1 MQGLIGKKV
10 GMTSVFD
17 ENGKNIPCTVLEV
30 GPCVVSQVKTVDN
43 DGYAALQLSFGDKRE
58 KSSNKAE
65 MGHFKQ
71 AGTGPK
77 RKMAEFS
84 GFEDGKYKRG
94 DVITVDLFNN
104 DIYLDVRGWTKG
116 KGFQGVVKRHGFSG
130 VGGTTHGQHDRLR
143 APGSVGAS
151 SWPSRV
157 MPGMRMAGRTGGKMQ
172 ETELRVVKVLPESN
186 LLLVKGAV
194 PGPKGGYVIIT
205 K

>member
-30 GPCVVSQVKTVDN
+30 GPCVVSQVKTVDT

>member
-10 GMTSVFD
+10 GMTTVFD
-17 ENGKNIPCTVLEV
+17 ENGKSLPCTVLEV
-30 GPCVVSQVKTVDN
+30 GPCVVSQVKTKET
-43 DGYAALQLSFGDKRE
+43 DGYSALQLSFGDKKE

-65 MGHFKQ
+65 IGHYKQ
-71 AGTGPK
+71 AGTAPK
-77 RKMAEFS
+77 RKAAEFV

-94 DVITVDLFNN
+94 DVITVDLFND
-104 DIYLDVRGWTKG
+104 DIFLDVRGWTKG
-116 KGFQGVVKRHGFSG
+116 KGFQGVIKRHGFSG
-130 VGGTTHGQHDRLR
+130 VGGTTHGQHDKLR

-157 MPGMRMAGRTGGKMQ
+157 MPGMRMAGRTGGRMQ
-172 ETELRVVKVLPESN
+172 ETELRVVKIFPESN

>member
-10 GMTSVFD
+10 GMTTVFD
-17 ENGKNIPCTVLEV
+17 ENGKSLPCTVLEV
-30 GPCVVSQVKTVDN
+30 GPCVVSQVKTKET
-43 DGYAALQLSFGDKRE
+43 DGYSALQLSFDDKKE
-58 KSSNKAE
+58 KASNKAE
-65 MGHFKQ
+65 IGHYKQ
-71 AGTGPK
+71 AGTAPK
-77 RKMAEFS
+77 RKAAEFA
-84 GFEDGKYKRG
+84 GFEEGKYKRG

-116 KGFQGVVKRHGFSG
+116 KGFQGVIKRHGFGG

-157 MPGMRMAGRTGGKMQ
+157 MRGMRMAGRTGGRQQ
-172 ETELRVVKVLPESN
+172 ETELRVVKIFPESN

>member
-10 GMTSVFD
+10 GMTTVFD
-17 ENGKNIPCTVLEV
+17 ENGKSLPCTVLEV
-30 GPCVVSQVKTVDN
+30 GPCVVSQVKTKET
-43 DGYAALQLSFGDKRE
+43 DGYSALQLSFGDKKE
-58 KSSNKAE
+58 KASNKAE
-65 MGHFKQ
+65 IGHYKQ
-71 AGTGPK
+71 AGTAPK
-77 RKMAEFS
+77 KKAAEFS
-84 GFEDGKYKRG
+84 GFEDGKYKTG
-94 DVITVDLFNN
+94 DVITVDLFN
-104 DIYLDVRGWTKG
+104 DDTYLDVRGWTKG
-116 KGFQGVVKRHGFSG
+116 KGFQGVIKRHGFGG

-157 MPGMRMAGRTGGKMQ
+157 MPGMRMAGRTGGRQQ
-172 ETELRVVKVLPESN
+172 ETELRVVKIFPESN

>member
-10 GMTSVFD
+10 GMTTVFD
-17 ENGKNIPCTVLEV
+17 ENGKSLPCTVLEV
-30 GPCVVSQVKTVDN
+30 GPCVVSQVKTKET
-43 DGYAALQLSFGDKRE
+43 DGYSALQLSFDDKKE
-58 KSSNKAE
+58 KASNKAE
-65 MGHFKQ
+65 IGHYKQ
-71 AGTGPK
+71 AGTAPK
-77 RKMAEFS
+77 RKAAEFS
-84 GFEDGKYKRG
+84 GFEEGKYKSG
-94 DVITVDLFNN
+94 DVITVDLFN
-104 DIYLDVRGWTKG
+104 DDTYLDVRGWTKG
-116 KGFQGVVKRHGFSG
+116 KGFQGVIKRHGFSG

-157 MPGMRMAGRTGGKMQ
+157 MKGMRMAGRTGGRQQ
-172 ETELRVVKVLPESN
+172 ETELRVVKIFPESN

>member
-10 GMTSVFD
+10 GMTTVFD
-17 ENGKNIPCTVLEV
+17 ENGKSLPCTVLEV
-30 GPCVVSQVKTVDN
+30 GPCVVSQVKTKET
-43 DGYAALQLSFGDKRE
+43 DGYSALQLSFGDKKE
-58 KSSNKAE
+58 KASNKAE
-65 MGHFKQ
+65 IGHYKL
-71 AGTGPK
+71 AGTQPK
-77 RKMAEFS
+77 RKAAEFV
-84 GFEDGKYKRG
+84 GFEEGKYKRG
-94 DVITVDLFNN
+94 DVITVDLFN
-104 DIYLDVRGWTKG
+104 DDTYLDVRGWTKG
-116 KGFQGVVKRHGFSG
+116 KGFQGVIKRHGFSG

-157 MPGMRMAGRTGGKMQ
+157 MPGMRMAGRTGGRMQ
-172 ETELRVVKVLPESN
+172 ETELRVVKIFPESN

>member
-10 GMTSVFD
+10 GMTTVFD
-17 ENGKNIPCTVLEV
+17 ENGKSLPCTVLEV
-30 GPCVVSQVKTVDN
+30 GPCVVSQVKTKET
-43 DGYAALQLSFGDKRE
+43 DGYSALQLSFGDKKE
-58 KSSNKAE
+58 KASNKAE
-65 MGHFKQ
+65 IGHYKL
-71 AGTGPK
+71 AGTAPK
-77 RKMAEFS
+77 RKAAEFS
-84 GFEDGKYKRG
+84 GFEEGKYKRG
-94 DVITVDLFNN
+94 DVITVDLFN
-104 DIYLDVRGWTKG
+104 DDTYLDVRGWTKG
-116 KGFQGVVKRHGFSG
+116 KGFQGVIKRHGFGG

-157 MPGMRMAGRTGGKMQ
+157 MPGMRMAGRTGGRMQ
-172 ETELRVVKVLPESN
+172 ETELRVVKIFPESN

>member
-10 GMTSVFD
+10 GMTTVFD
-17 ENGKNIPCTVLEV
+17 ENGKSLPCTVLEV
-30 GPCVVSQVKTVDN
+30 GPCVVSQVKTKET
-43 DGYAALQLSFGDKRE
+43 DGYSALQLSFDDKKE
-58 KSSNKAE
+58 KASNKAE
-65 MGHFKQ
+65 IGHYKL
-71 AGTGPK
+71 AGTQPK
-77 RKMAEFS
+77 RKAAEFA
-84 GFEDGKYKRG
+84 GFEEGKYKRG

-104 DIYLDVRGWTKG
+104 DTYLDVRGWTKG

-157 MPGMRMAGRTGGKMQ
+157 MPGMRMAGRTGGRQQ
-172 ETELRVVKVLPESN
+172 ETELRVVKIFPESN

>member
-1 MQGLIGKKV
+1 
-10 GMTSVFD
+10 MTTVFD
-17 ENGKNIPCTVLEV
+17 ENGKSLPCTVLEV
-30 GPCVVSQVKTVDN
+30 GPCVVSQVKTKET
-43 DGYAALQLSFGDKRE
+43 DGYSALQLSFGDKKE
-58 KSSNKAE
+58 KASNKAE
-65 MGHFKQ
+65 IGHYKQ
-71 AGTGPK
+71 AGTAPK
-77 RKMAEFS
+77 RKAAEFV

-94 DVITVDLFNN
+94 DVITVDLFN
-104 DIYLDVRGWTKG
+104 DDTYLDVRGWTKG
-116 KGFQGVVKRHGFSG
+116 KGFQGVIKRHGFSG

-157 MPGMRMAGRTGGKMQ
+157 MPGMRMAGRTGGRMQ
-172 ETELRVVKVLPESN
+172 ETELRVVKIFPESN

>member
-10 GMTSVFD
+10 GMTTVFD
-17 ENGKNIPCTVLEV
+17 ENGKSLPCTVLEV
-30 GPCVVSQVKTVDN
+30 GPCVVSQVKTKET
-43 DGYAALQLSFGDKRE
+43 DGYSALQLSFGDKKE

-65 MGHFKQ
+65 IGHYKQ
-71 AGTGPK
+71 AGTAPK
-77 RKMAEFS
+77 RKAAEFV

-104 DIYLDVRGWTKG
+104 DTFLDVRGWTKG
-116 KGFQGVVKRHGFSG
+116 KGFQGVIKRHGFSG

-157 MPGMRMAGRTGGKMQ
+157 MPGMRMAGRTGGRMQ
-172 ETELRVVKVLPESN
+172 ETELRVVKIFPESN

>member
-10 GMTSVFD
+10 GMTTVFD
-17 ENGKNIPCTVLEV
+17 ENGKSLPCTVLEV
-30 GPCVVSQVKTVDN
+30 GPCVVSQVKTKET
-43 DGYAALQLSFGDKRE
+43 DGYSALQLSFGDKKE
-58 KSSNKAE
+58 KASNKAE
-65 MGHFKQ
+65 IGHYKL
-71 AGTGPK
+71 AGTAPK
-77 RKMAEFS
+77 RKAAEFS
-84 GFEDGKYKRG
+84 GFEEGKYKRG
-94 DVITVDLFNN
+94 DVITVDLFN
-104 DIYLDVRGWTKG
+104 DDTYLDVRGWTKG
-116 KGFQGVVKRHGFSG
+116 KGFQGVIKRHGFAG

-157 MPGMRMAGRTGGKMQ
+157 MPGMRMAGRTGGRMQ
-172 ETELRVVKVLPESN
+172 ETELRVVKIFPESN